1 MGKKQEEISLE
12 EFHNDLR
19 GARWKVLAES
29 YRRWMRTGMTEE
41 GKRLKGALNAVVVAG
56 KCRGGHAANQVTEL
70 NGLAL
75 FDFDHCLEMLAGMK
89 EKAGALPYVVG
100 AFVSIS
106 GEGLKLIVR
115 IDAENAGQYAVA
127 YPVVARELERVLGHP
142 CDMSCRDLGR
152 ACYASYDPEAYY
164 NPGAGVFPWREQVD
178 GLLQAEGECSA
189 QSVGKACLAGVASE
203 AGDGFMQVFLNDFDA
218 RNPFVAGGRHAF
230 VLKLG
235 RVARYKGFSPEE
247 MRLLQK
253 AVVEKYAQADFG
265 SRRNRENII
274 VWLSICF
281 CQEGRTL
288 SWRVRG
294 QKSKGHSMRQRRGR
308 VKRIWRMCC
317 SEKVKNF
324 VGWLLTFPKRCLSI
338 CLICLRRG

>member
-1 MGKKQEEISLE
+1 MKKREFKISFFLHVWEKKAEEISLE

-115 IDAENAGQYAVA
+115 IDA
-127 YPVVARELERVLGHP
+127 RRI
-142 CDMSCRDLGR
+142 S
-152 ACYASYDPEAYY
+152 
-164 NPGAGVFPWREQVD
+164 
-178 GLLQAEGECSA
+178 
-189 QSVGKACLAGVASE
+189 K
-203 AGDGFMQVFLNDFDA
+203 
-218 RNPFVAGGRHAF
+218 
-230 VLKLG
+230 
-235 RVARYKGFSPEE
+235 
-247 MRLLQK
+247 
-253 AVVEKYAQADFG
+253 EK
-265 SRRNRENII
+265 S
-274 VWLSICF
+274 
-281 CQEGRTL
+281 
-288 SWRVRG
+288 
-294 QKSKGHSMRQRRGR
+294 
-308 VKRIWRMCC
+308 
-317 SEKVKNF
+317 
-324 VGWLLTFPKRCLSI
+324 
-338 CLICLRRG
+338 

>member
-1 MGKKQEEISLE
+1 MKKREFKISFFLHVWEKKAEEISLE

-56 KCRGGHAANQVTEL
+56 KCRGGHAASQVTEL

-127 YPVVARELERVLGHP
+127 YPVVARLSGRLLELHQFLLQSPTEVTFTAAQWEEHTSRFSSHLSEVVNER
-142 CDMSCRDLGR
+142 DDS
-152 ACYASYDPEAYY
+152 
-164 NPGAGVFPWREQVD
+164 PGAIVLRHGLMASRIAGVLTALRKGECAWAMPQYVCSDEDFHTAMLMTDVLLEHSLLLSTSVRKSESKSGPLKPYFRLRPVLQTFSGTFTYKDAMDRAVEMGIPVTTFKRLFRKTIELKIIDKEGDMYIRTRRGWRET
-178 GLLQAEGECSA
+178 
-189 QSVGKACLAGVASE
+189 
-203 AGDGFMQVFLNDFDA
+203 DA
-218 RNPFVAGGRHAF
+218 
-230 VLKLG
+230 
-235 RVARYKGFSPEE
+235 
-247 MRLLQK
+247 
-253 AVVEKYAQADFG
+253 
-265 SRRNRENII
+265 
-274 VWLSICF
+274 
-281 CQEGRTL
+281 
-288 SWRVRG
+288 
-294 QKSKGHSMRQRRGR
+294 
-308 VKRIWRMCC
+308 
-317 SEKVKNF
+317 
-324 VGWLLTFPKRCLSI
+324 
-338 CLICLRRG
+338 